1 MVLLRFVT
9 ELKLQYPII
18 KNNFNEMTNYSE
30 MAKIA
35 KGKMLLK
42 EYEQKDNSL
51 SFTKKPMVVYLE
63 DGDEFQ
69 IQLFNPTNQ
78 VIGAKIEFNGE
89 ASWYSSDKYI
99 VLRPG
104 ERVWL
109 ERYLDTPHKFKFNT
123 YSVSGGKETKEA
135 IKDNGLLRI
144 KFFNEDKKP
153 CYDNTIITCSSPH
166 VFYDGPLTGTYYC
179 SGVNDIGSSSA
190 VLGSCVDTLGFASTA
205 ATGYATSASTISANV
220 NTKSVK
226 SDNDGGTRCR
236 RSMSKSI
243 ETGMVEEGSY
253 SRQDFNHVY
262 YNFVSYPFFTKE
274 IQILPM
280 SRKQYSKD
288 DLRKVYCT
296 NCGKKLSTKYKF
308 CPACGTKVNY

>member
-1 MVLLRFVT
+1 
-9 ELKLQYPII
+9 
-18 KNNFNEMTNYSE
+18 MTNYSE

-42 EYEQKDNSL
+42 EYEQKDDSVCYR
-51 SFTKKPMVVYLE
+51 KPCVVYLE

-78 VIGAKIEFNGE
+78 VIGVKIEFNGE

-104 ERVWL
+104 ERAWL

-166 VFYDGPLTGTYYC
+166 VLYDGPLTGTYYC
-179 SGVNDIGSSSA
+179 SAVNDVGSNISSSA
-190 VLGSCVDTLGFASTA
+190 VLGSCVDTLGFASTY
-205 ATGYATSASTISANV
+205 TTASTISVNV
-220 NTKSVK
+220 NDKAI
-226 SDNDGGTRCR
+226 NDGVTRSR

-243 ETGMVEEGSY
+243 ETGRVEEGSY

-262 YNFVSYPFFTKE
+262 YDFVSYPFFTKE

-280 SRKQYSKD
+280 SRKQYSKN

-296 NCGKKLSTKYKF
+296 NCGKKLSTKFKF